1 MGHADDI
8 EPVDRLVKTLVER
21 NGKVRNDAEFLGI
34 RNGHWAAFEI
44 EGFTRM

>member
-21 NGKVRNDAEFLGI
+21 NGKVRNDAEFLGTQ
-34 RNGHWAAFEI
+34 NGSL
-44 EGFTRM
+44 GCL